1 MSNVSTRNKL
11 FLLAVIPA
19 VHSIPPP
26 LPITLKLPIE
36 SRFGYYNRYRISKFI
51 RRRGIEKFNFCPVEA
66 RWKLILNGIPSSQI
80 WSQVSLQRCAVRSA
94 RRYFFRNYYN
104 RCRNIFYLLR
114 QQCWRRL
121 NFCAI
126 KIQRSITETEFI
138 LKWILKRISWQIRS
152 QVFHLATMRGSPLWN
167 FELILDS
174 IIITTRVIFFSFFIS
189 FHSTARI
196 EENWIFYDKR
206 VITEML
212 N

>member
-1 MSNVSTRNKL
+1 MG
-11 FLLAVIPA
+11 FLRRKYGHKYPCNDARFVPRAVT
-19 VHSIPPP
+19 SF
-26 LPITLKLPIE
+26 E
-36 SRFGYYNRYRISKFI
+36 IS
-51 RRRGIEKFNFCPVEA
+51 
-66 RWKLILNGIPSSQI
+66 
-80 WSQVSLQRCAVRSA
+80 
-94 RRYFFRNYYN
+94 NYYN

-138 LKWILKRISWQIRS
+138 LKWILKRISWQTRS
-152 QVFHLATMRGSPLWN
+152 QVFHLANRCAVRSTPLWN

-206 VITEML
+206 VITGML